1 MSTMLRTGGSDG
13 SGHQSPATTD
23 SALRV
28 EPSQLGTFAAMM
40 ARELRVIRRS
50 FVATFTRV
58 VMQPLLFVF
67 VFAYV
72 MPKIGQGSG
81 PFTAASGA
89 ATFST
94 ILVPGMVASA
104 LLMQGVIAVT
114 FPLISELSWERT
126 IEDRILAPLPVPLL
140 GLQKIASGT
149 LQALIGGLLVFP
161 IVLLVHAG
169 GQAPHVHISDWPLFL
184 LVFVTGGLVSSALGL
199 FLGTVIDPR
208 QMQVLFAVVLLPA
221 TMLGCVYYPWAA
233 LHSIRWLQILVLANP
248 MVYISEG
255 LRATLT
261 PGVGHMATWAY
272 LLALLGGTALL
283 TMLAMRTFTRRVL
296 A

>member
-1 MSTMLRTGGSDG
+1 MST
-13 SGHQSPATTD
+13 ATHPVD
-23 SALRV
+23 SRV
-28 EPSQLGTFAAMM
+28 SVAPIEPTQLGTFLAMM

-50 FVATFTRV
+50 FVSTFTRV

-72 MPKIGQGSG
+72 MPKIGGQAG
-81 PFTAASGA
+81 PFTGATAGA

-114 FPLISELSWERT
+114 FPLIAELSWERT
-126 IEDRILAPLPVPLL
+126 IEDRVLAPLPVPML
-140 GLQKIASGT
+140 GLQKIAAGA
-149 LQALIGGLLVFP
+149 LQAVIGGLLVFP
-161 IVLLVHAG
+161 IVLLVHAP
-169 GQAPHVHISDWPLFL
+169 GQAPHVHITDWPLFL
-184 LVFVTGGLVSSALGL
+184 CVFVAGATLSSSLGL

-233 LHSIRWLQILVLANP
+233 LHSIRWLQVAVLLNP
-248 MVYISEG
+248 MVYVSEG
-255 LRATLT
+255 LRAALT
-261 PGVGHMATWAY
+261 PQVGHMATWAY
-272 LLALLGGTALL
+272 LSALLGGTVLL
-283 TMLAMRTFTRRVL
+283 TVLAMRSFTKRVL
-296 A
+296 N

>member
-1 MSTMLRTGGSDG
+1 MTTTTAQLARRMSA
-13 SGHQSPATTD
+13 PA
-23 SALRV
+23 S
-28 EPSQLGTFAAMM
+28 EPTQVGTFMAMM
-40 ARELRVIRRS
+40 AREVRVIRKNFIS
-50 FVATFTRV
+50 TFTRV

-72 MPKIGQGSG
+72 MPKIGRANG
-81 PFTAASGA
+81 PFGGPTAGA

-114 FPLISELSWERT
+114 FPLVSELSWERT
-126 IEDRILAPLPVPLL
+126 IEDRVLAPLPVPIL
-140 GLQKIASGT
+140 GLQKITAGA
-149 LQALIGGLLVFP
+149 LQAVIGGLLVFP
-161 IVLLVHAG
+161 IVLLVHAN
-169 GQAPHVHISDWPLFL
+169 GQAPHVHITDWPLFL
-184 LVFVTGGLVSSALGL
+184 FVFVAGAALSASLGL

-233 LHSIRWLQILVLANP
+233 LHSIRWLQILVLLNP
-248 MVYISEG
+248 MVYVSEG
-255 LRATLT
+255 LRAALT
-261 PGVGHMATWAY
+261 PQVGHMATWAY
-272 LLALLGGTALL
+272 LLALVGGTLLL
-283 TMLAMRTFTRRVL
+283 TGLAMRSFTRRVL

>member
-1 MSTMLRTGGSDG
+1 MSTASHPVDARLAAS
-13 SGHQSPATTD
+13 H
-23 SALRV
+23 V
-28 EPSQLGTFAAMM
+28 EPTQLGTFGAMM
-40 ARELRVIRRS
+40 MRELRVIRKS
-50 FVATFTRV
+50 FVSTFTRV

-72 MPKIGQGSG
+72 MPKIGRGAG
-81 PFTAASGA
+81 PFGGGAGGA

-94 ILVPGMVASA
+94 VLVPGMVASA

-114 FPLISELSWERT
+114 FPLIAELSWERT
-126 IEDRILAPLPVPLL
+126 IEDRVLAPLPVPVL
-140 GLQKIASGT
+140 GLQKIMAGG
-149 LQALIGGLLVFP
+149 LQAVIGGALVFP
-161 IVLLVHAG
+161 IVLLVHAS
-169 GQAPHVHISDWPLFL
+169 GQAPHVHVSNWLLFL
-184 LVFVTGGLVSSALGL
+184 VVYLAGALVSSSLGL

-233 LHSIRWLQILVLANP
+233 LHSIRWLQVLVLVNP

-261 PGVGHMATWAY
+261 PQVGHMATWAY
-272 LLALLGGTALL
+272 LLALLGGTAVM
-283 TMLAMRTFTRRVL
+283 TALAMRTFTRRVL
-296 A
+296 T

>member
-1 MSTMLRTGGSDG
+1 MTTTA
-13 SGHQSPATTD
+13 PAVPRQD
-23 SALRV
+23 DVSVV
-28 EPSQLGTFAAMM
+28 EPTQLGTFAAMM
-40 ARELRVIRRS
+40 ARELRVIKKS

-72 MPKIGQGSG
+72 LPKIGPGAG
-81 PFTAASGA
+81 PFGGRPAGA

-114 FPLISELSWERT
+114 FPLVMELSWERT
-126 IEDRILAPLPVPLL
+126 IEDRVLAPLPVPVL
-140 GLQKIASGT
+140 GLQKIAAGA

-169 GQAPHVHISDWPLFL
+169 GQAPHVHVTNWAIFL
-184 LVFVTGGLVSSALGL
+184 LVFVAGATLSSSLGL
-199 FLGTVIDPR
+199 FLGTIIDPR

-233 LHSIRWLQILVLANP
+233 LHSIRWLQILVLLNP
-248 MVYISEG
+248 MVYMSEG
-255 LRATLT
+255 LRAALT
-261 PGVGHMATWAY
+261 PQVEHMATWAY
-272 LLALLGGTALL
+272 LLALLGGTVLL

-296 A
+296 T

>member
-1 MSTMLRTGGSDG
+1 MSADM
-13 SGHQSPATTD
+13 
-23 SALRV
+23 V
-28 EPSQLGTFAAMM
+28 EPTQVGTFVAMM
-40 ARELRVIRRS
+40 ARELRVIRKS

-72 MPKIGQGSG
+72 MPKIGRGAG
-81 PFTAASGA
+81 PFGGGA
-89 ATFST
+89 AGAQTFST

-114 FPLISELSWERT
+114 FPLVAELSWERT
-126 IEDRILAPLPVPLL
+126 IEDRVLAPLPVPIL
-140 GLQKIASGT
+140 GLQKIAAGA

-169 GQAPHVHISDWPLFL
+169 GQAPHVHVTDWPLFL
-184 LVFVTGGLVSSALGL
+184 LVFVAGATLSSALGL
-199 FLGTVIDPR
+199 FLGTIIDPR

-233 LHSIRWLQILVLANP
+233 LHSIRWLQILVLLNP

-255 LRATLT
+255 LRAALT
-261 PGVGHMATWAY
+261 PQVGHMATWAY
-272 LLALLGGTALL
+272 LLALFGGTVLL
-283 TMLAMRTFTRRVL
+283 TLLAMRTFTRRVL

>member
-1 MSTMLRTGGSDG
+1 MTILAPGTDRNVDP
-13 SGHQSPATTD
+13 PA
-23 SALRV
+23 V
-28 EPSQLGTFAAMM
+28 EPTQLGTFLAMM

-50 FVATFTRV
+50 FVSTFTRV

-72 MPKIGQGSG
+72 LPKISAGG
-81 PFTAASGA
+81 PFGGGTGGA

-114 FPLISELSWERT
+114 FPLIAELSWERT
-126 IEDRILAPLPVPLL
+126 IEDRVLAPLPVPLL
-140 GLQKIASGT
+140 GLQKIAAGA
-149 LQALIGGLLVFP
+149 LQALIGGALVFP

-169 GQAPHVHISDWPLFL
+169 GQAPNVHVSNWPLFFF
-184 LVFVTGGLVSSALGL
+184 VFLAGALASSSLGL
-199 FLGTVIDPR
+199 FLGTAIDPR
-208 QMQVLFAVVLLPA
+208 QMQVLFAVILLPA

-233 LHSIRWLQILVLANP
+233 LHSIRWLQILVLLNP
-248 MVYISEG
+248 MVYMSEG
-255 LRATLT
+255 LRAALT
-261 PGVGHMATWAY
+261 PQVGHMATWAY
-272 LLALLGGTALL
+272 VLALAGGSVAL
-283 TMLAMRTFTRRVL
+283 TVLATRTFTRRVL